1 MKKTVL
7 VADDQLG
14 LLTGL
19 IAELKEKYD
28 VLTASSGNE
37 AVEVLGKNSVDFAV
51 LDNYMDPGPEGVEI
65 AKQLQ
70 LEKPYLPVVVYT
82 GSAGASFVMEE
93 DGVKMCHKPSG
104 QEALVAY
111 INQMLC
117 GGVK

>member
-19 IAELKEKYD
+19 IANLKKKYN
-28 VLTASSGNE
+28 VLTANSGQE
-37 AVEVLGKNSVDFAV
+37 AVQVISNNSIDFAV

-93 DGVKMCHKPSG
+93 EGVKTCFKPDG
-104 QEALVAY
+104 EKELLKY
-111 INQMLC
+111 INAVL
-117 GGVK
+117 GEGV